1 MTQYSIAVHGAAGRM
16 GQRLV
21 TLISQNKDA
30 SVGAAVE
37 MPGHPR
43 IGCDAGEIAG
53 CGLIGITVA
62 DALTTKVDAVIDFS
76 TSEAVEKI
84 VANCVTLQVPLVV
97 ATTGLSTQQEQTV
110 REASK
115 TIPLLWSP
123 NTGLA
128 VNVAM
133 KLAQTAAQSLAGQHV
148 DVEILERHHRFKVDA
163 PSGTA
168 LKLGEI
174 IAKEMG
180 QTRHQ
185 HGREGITGQRPV
197 DEIGYHAIRVGDNPG
212 EHTIVF
218 GMLGELI
225 EITVRVTNRDCYAFG
240 AISAAKFLVGKEPG
254 LYSMNDVLGL
264 GASNKE

>member
-21 TLISQNKDA
+21 TLISQDEDA
-30 SVGAAVE
+30 VVAAAME

-43 IGCDAGEIAG
+43 IGCDAGEMT
-53 CGLIGITVA
+53 GLGAIGVTVA
-62 DALTTKVDAVIDFS
+62 DALTKKVDAVIDFS
-76 TSEAVEKI
+76 TAAAVDRI
-84 VANCVTLQVPLVV
+84 VAHCVTLNVPLVV
-97 ATTGLSTQQEQTV
+97 ATTGLSPQQEQTV

-133 KLAQTAAQSLAGQHV
+133 QLARTAAQSLAGQQV
-148 DVEILERHHRFKVDA
+148 DVEILERHHHFKMDA

-168 LKLGEI
+168 LKFGEI
-174 IAKEMG
+174 IAQEMG
-180 QTRHQ
+180 QTKHR
-185 HGREGITGQRPV
+185 HGREGVTGRRPV

-240 AISAAKFLVGKEPG
+240 AIAAAKFLVGKEPG
-254 LYSMNDVLGL
+254 LYSMNDVLGI
-264 GASNKE
+264 GVRE

>member
-1 MTQYSIAVHGAAGRM
+1 M

-21 TLISQNKDA
+21 TLISQDKDA

-43 IGCDAGEIAG
+43 LGSDAGEIAG
-53 CGLIGITVA
+53 IGSIGIPVT
-62 DALTTKVDAVIDFS
+62 DALPKAVDVVIDFS
-76 TSEAVEKI
+76 TAAAVDQV
-84 VANCVTLQVPLVV
+84 VACCVTYKTPLVL
-97 ATTGLSTQQEQTV
+97 ATTGLSSQQVQTV
-110 REASK
+110 QAASQ

-128 VNVAM
+128 VNVAL
-133 KLAQTAAQSLAGQHV
+133 KLAQVAAKSLASQHV
-148 DVEILERHHRFKVDA
+148 DVEILERHHRYKVDA

-168 LKLGEI
+168 LKFGEI
-174 IAKEMG
+174 IAGEMG
-180 QTRHQ
+180 QTKFK
-185 HGREGITGQRPV
+185 HGREGVTGQRPA

-218 GMLGELI
+218 AMLGELI

-240 AISAAKFLVGKEPG
+240 AIAAAKFLVGREAG
-254 LYSMNDVLGL
+254 LYSMNDVLGI
-264 GASNKE
+264 

>member
-1 MTQYSIAVHGAAGRM
+1 MTKYSIAVHGAAGRM

-21 TLISQNKDA
+21 TLISQDKGT
-30 SVGAAVE
+30 SVGAAIE
-37 MPGHPR
+37 MSEHPR

-53 CGLIGITVA
+53 IGKIDVSITDVLA
-62 DALTTKVDAVIDFS
+62 TNVDVVIDFS
-76 TSEAVEKI
+76 TAAAVDQI
-84 VANCVTLQVPLVV
+84 VANCVTLKVPLVV
-97 ATTGLSTQQEQTV
+97 ATTGLSQQQEPMV

-115 TIPLLWSP
+115 TIPVLWSP

-133 KLAQTAAQSLAGQHV
+133 KLAQVAAHSLAGQHV
-148 DVEILERHHRFKVDA
+148 DVEILERHHRFKIDA

-168 LKLGEI
+168 LKFGEI
-174 IAKEMG
+174 IAREMG
-180 QTRHQ
+180 QTQHQ
-185 HGREGITGQRPV
+185 HGREGVIGQRPV
-197 DEIGYHAIRVGDNPG
+197 DEIGYHAIRTGDNPG

-240 AISAAKFLVGKEPG
+240 AIAAAKFLVGREPG
-254 LYSMNDVLGL
+254 LYSMNDVLG
-264 GASNKE
+264 